1 MKKNFAMLFLLLLQ
15 PWFAVASDQKDVN
28 GNSIAFQQSPY
39 GLIFTRIIV
48 NGESLLAMIDIGDQQ
63 GIQLSSTVAENQ
75 ALPLEKTGVQVI
87 NVHGEKWDVYK
98 GSIASFSMGS
108 KPATELMF
116 TTSPG
121 EIEALSA
128 QLDSEFQAV
137 IGWGYF
143 KEFVVEIDY
152 PASVIRLYNKLPA
165 SLRPQMSVKYSDD
178 YGPLLFKVVLNGM
191 SQRVMLDTGATVSVF
206 DPAKVPFGRDNQIV
220 FEIDNTPVNLTGYA
234 QDLAV
239 LADLGV
245 VGVLGSDFFNQFNV
259 VIDPFT
265 EQMHFVANSK

>member
-1 MKKNFAMLFLLLLQ
+1 MKKHFAMLFLLLLQ
-15 PWFAVASDQKDVN
+15 PWGAVASDQKDVD
-28 GNSIAFQQSPY
+28 GNTIAFQQSPY

-87 NVHGEKWDVYK
+87 NVHGEKWDVYQ
-98 GSIASFSMGS
+98 GTIASFSLGS
-108 KPATELMF
+108 KPATELPF

-121 EIEALSA
+121 EIEALAA

-143 KEFVVEIDY
+143 KGFVVETDY
-152 PASVIRLYNKLPA
+152 PASVIRLYEALPQ
-165 SLRPQMSVKYSDD
+165 SLRPQMSVRYSDD
-178 YGPLLFKVVLNGM
+178 YGPLLFNVLLNGTP
-191 SQRVMLDTGATVSVF
+191 QRVMLDTGATVSVF
-206 DPAKVPFGRDNQIV
+206 DPSKVPFGRNNEIE
-220 FEIDNTPVNLTGYA
+220 FKIDNTPVHLTAYE

-245 VGVLGSDFFNQFNV
+245 VGVLGSDFLNQFNV

-265 EQMHFVANSK
+265 GHMHFVANPK